1 MADRRETFEPGFQL
15 DLGLTL
21 SPLRRGTGDPALRLG
36 SDEAWRATRTPEGPA
51 TQHLVIDRNV
61 VRAETW
67 GPGAEC
73 AMRQIPGLL
82 GWHDYPD
89 AFSPS
94 HPVLVDIN
102 RRLPGLRMVR
112 SQAVFETLVPTV
124 LEQKVVGWQARRAYA
139 GLLRML
145 GEPAPGP
152 VRLTTPPSPA
162 RWVDTPYWIFHRF
175 DVERRRADVIRNAAV
190 HAARL
195 EETLTMEPAAAQ
207 SRIRALPGLGPWTAA
222 EVART
227 ALGDADAVSVGDFH
241 LPHVVSWALEGRA
254 RGDDA
259 RMLQLL
265 EPYRGHRG
273 RVQRLLELGG
283 VAPPRFG
290 PRMPFRHIAQS

>member
-1 MADRRETFEPGFQL
+1 MADRSEVFELGFPL
-15 DLGLTL
+15 DLALTI
-21 SPLRRGTGDPALRLG
+21 SPLRRGFGDPALRLG
-36 SDEAWRATRTPEGPA
+36 RDEAWRATRTPAGPA
-51 TQHLVIDRNV
+51 TQHLVIDRDV

-67 GPGAEC
+67 GPGADW
-73 AMRQIPGLL
+73 AIRQVPNLL
-82 GWHDYPD
+82 GWHDRPD
-89 AFSPS
+89 RFRPA

-112 SQAVFETLVPTV
+112 SGAVFETLVPTV

-139 GLLRML
+139 GLVRML
-145 GEPAPGP
+145 GDPAPGP
-152 VRLTTPPSPA
+152 VRLITPPSPT
-162 RWVDTPYWIFHRF
+162 RWAATPYWAFHRF
-175 DVERRRADVIRNAAV
+175 DVERRRADIIRNAAV

-195 EETLTMEPAAAQ
+195 EETLDMEPAAAH

-227 ALGDADAVSVGDFH
+227 ALGDPDAVSVGDFH
-241 LPHVVSWALEGRA
+241 LPHVVSWALEGRP

-283 VAPPRFG
+283 IAPPRFG
-290 PRMPFRHIAQS
+290 PRMPFRRIAQT

>member
-1 MADRRETFEPGFQL
+1 MADRSEVFEPGFQL
-15 DLGLTL
+15 DLALTV
-21 SPLRRGTGDPALRLG
+21 SPLRRGYGDPALRLG
-36 SDEAWRATRTPEGPA
+36 PDEAWRATRTPEGPA
-51 TQHLVIDRNV
+51 TQHLVIDRDV

-67 GPGAEC
+67 GPGADW
-73 AMRQIPGLL
+73 ALRQVPNLL
-82 GWHDYPD
+82 GWQDKPD
-89 AFSPS
+89 GFRPL
-94 HPVLVDIN
+94 HPILVDIN

-112 SQAVFETLVPTV
+112 SGTVFETLVPTV

-139 GLLRML
+139 GLVRML
-145 GEPAPGP
+145 GDPAPGP
-152 VRLTTPPSPA
+152 IRLTTPPSPA
-162 RWVDTPYWIFHRF
+162 RWAATPYWVFHRF
-175 DVERRRADVIRNAAV
+175 DVERRRADIIRNAAV

-195 EETLTMEPAAAQ
+195 EETLTMQPAAAQ

-241 LPHVVSWALEGRA
+241 LPHVVSWALEGRP

-283 VAPPRFG
+283 IAPPRFG